1 MFPSKKRRINL
12 SFRKRVGEARRV
24 IAGDHHIHVR
34 QFVAQDLEG
43 LRHPRQFVPGQKAH
57 YKAWLRGVGDASG
70 CFTRGFHLGQHQTC
84 VIQKGSARGSQFD
97 SMSAARQQL
106 GADLDF
112 QIPDLA
118 AKGRL
123 RCM

>member
-12 SFRKRVGEARRV
+12 SFRERFGEAWRI
-24 IAGDHHIHVR
+24 IARDHHIHVR

-57 YKAWLRGVGDASG
+57 RKAWLRGVGDASG
-70 CFTRGFHLGQHQTC
+70 GFTRGFYLGQHQTC
-84 VIQKGSARGSQFD
+84 VIQKGTARRSQFD
-97 SMSAARQQL
+97 PVSAARQQL
-106 GADLDF
+106 GADLGF

-118 AKGRL
+118 AEGRL
-123 RCM
+123 RRM